1 MEFGFVW
8 LIAGGGVS
16 LGCII
21 GGILVGAMIG
31 VRKGITKEFD
41 SLSKCH
47 KADNHKK
54 IWDETEVR

>member
-1 MEFGFVW
+1 MW
-8 LIAGGGVS
+8 LIAGVGVS

-21 GGILVGAMIG
+21 GGILVGAMVG
-31 VRKGITKEFD
+31 VRKGVSKEFD

-47 KADNHKK
+47 KADTHKK